1 MFILLE
7 INRER
12 VTTHMEKEDHFTQ
25 TLLPLHSHTAAP
37 DSKVAALGSPS
48 LSLLFSL
55 SLLGS
60 LSLFALK

>member
-1 MFILLE
+1 
-7 INRER
+7 
-12 VTTHMEKEDHFTQ
+12 MEKEDHFTQ